1 MDKRKVLADLTPLGL
16 VPLATALTC
25 VILATKGENLCPG
38 HPSLPQFLIIA
49 GALIFGFG
57 IHSKV
62 NKFVV
67 IYGLPD
73 DRPFTR
79 NENQVIYLLCI
90 IKKKLKFTGIFIIDQ
105 NLINVENVHDF

>member
-38 HPSLPQFLIIA
+38 HPSLPNFLIIA

-73 DRPFTR
+73 DRTFTR
-79 NENQVIYLLCI
+79 NEEQVFTLL
-90 IKKKLKFTGIFIIDQ
+90 L
-105 NLINVENVHDF
+105 